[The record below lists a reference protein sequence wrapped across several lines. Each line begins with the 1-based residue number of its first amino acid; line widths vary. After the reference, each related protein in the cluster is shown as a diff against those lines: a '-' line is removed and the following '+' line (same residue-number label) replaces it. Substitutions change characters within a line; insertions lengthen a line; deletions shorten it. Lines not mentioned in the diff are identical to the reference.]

1 MFNSSNYSKINSELA
16 GFGVK
21 ILAATKTKGKE
32 EVLEALGAGIKVF
45 GENYVL
51 EAQEKHVPLLSKL
64 HLSGGELH
72 LIGHLQS
79 NKAKK
84 AVELFDCI
92 ETIDS
97 IKIASKVNQAAQEQN
112 KIMKVMIEVNF
123 EEQKFGI
130 SVDKAII
137 LAQKIRELPNLKLI
151 GLMCVP
157 KIGEEES
164 AFIQMQK
171 LKQIIGVSELSMGM
185 SSDYKIAAKHG
196 ATIVRLGTILFGER
210 EKKN

>member
-1 MFNSSNYSKINSELA
+1 MFNGQNYSKISSELA
-16 GFGVK
+16 IFGTK

-32 EVLEALGAGIKVF
+32 EVLAAFEGGIRLF

-51 EAQEKHVPLLSKL
+51 EAYEKYLPLLNKL
-64 HLSGGELH
+64 HSAGGELH

-97 IKIASKVNQAAQEQN
+97 IKIASKVNLAAQEQN

-123 EEQKFGI
+123 EEKKAGV
-130 SVDKAII
+130 SLGEAII
-137 LAQKIRELPNLKLI
+137 LAQKIHELSNLKLI
-151 GLMCVP
+151 GLMCIP

-164 AFIQMQK
+164 AFSKMQK
-171 LKQIIGVSELSMGM
+171 LKQTIGVSELSMGM
-185 SSDYKIAAKHG
+185 SGDYMLAAKHG

-210 EKKN
+210 EEKN